1 MDYRLTDE
9 YKEKQTREVR
19 PRARRKTALSQKTKD
34 KALKNFEKK
43 DVLKQKDSVPH
54 DNLKH
59 S

>member
-9 YKEKQTREVR
+9 YREKESKEAR
-19 PRARRKTALSQKTKD
+19 PRVRRKTALSKKAKD
-34 KALKNFEKK
+34 KAFENFEKK

>member
-1 MDYRLTDE
+1 MDYRLTDA
-9 YKEKQTREVR
+9 YKEKESKEVR
-19 PRARRKTALSQKTKD
+19 PRVRRAVALSKKVKE

-43 DVLKQKDSVPH
+43 DILNQKDSVPH